1 MSHLRPAWNATVPG
15 GAWRGL
21 VAPVLIAIMTTRA
34 HRWFRAF
41 LPAGAAGGT
50 AAGGITGRG
59 GESAPTMAYTKI
71 RVHFPLEQIGTPV
84 VTRLVTDYDLEPN
97 LLRADVDARGGGWLV
112 LGLAG
117 DESRLAAAPAWM
129 RGQGLE
135 VTEEA
140 EYKE

>member
-1 MSHLRPAWNATVPG
+1 
-15 GAWRGL
+15 
-21 VAPVLIAIMTTRA
+21 
-34 HRWFRAF
+34 
-41 LPAGAAGGT
+41 
-50 AAGGITGRG
+50 
-59 GESAPTMAYTKI
+59 MAYTKI

-117 DESRLAAAPAWM
+117 DESRLAAAQDWM